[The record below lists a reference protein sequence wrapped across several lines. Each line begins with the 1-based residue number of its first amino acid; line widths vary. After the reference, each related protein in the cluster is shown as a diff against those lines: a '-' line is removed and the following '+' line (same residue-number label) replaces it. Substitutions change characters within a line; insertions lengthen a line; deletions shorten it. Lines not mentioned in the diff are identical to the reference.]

1 MASWPIL
8 EKARV
13 VPQITMMALPVEII
27 VYVIS
32 LLSARDKIRICCAS
46 RSLRTIC
53 EIPLLWKEFSWS
65 WYTPRDDISLMC
77 VFKKFGK
84 HIEKLHFADNI
95 APSKLEVMLMFCKN
109 LIQLSVPKVNYDSN
123 EVIMEKI
130 VGNIP
135 SLQIMSIRISMS
147 IPQLIQQVLIL
158 FSNFKELSL
167 HVKYPIFKAISLFQP
182 ISTGSFIQ
190 EWENCNYLPRKLN
203 IIQENFSAHNFYSTP
218 TAYFWSQLPMLPSK
232 TLPNITDPGHTAWL
246 SICYTESS
254 FLPVVPVI
262 QLRVTDSS
270 VALPLIEIKLLD
282 LNYGILHLTQDSYHG
297 AIRAKVHKAIL
308 IDKCDEYFDTT
319 ANDIIPIV

>member
-1 MASWPIL
+1 MASRPIL
-8 EKARV
+8 KKARV

-65 WYTPRDDISLMC
+65 WYTPRDDISLVC

-135 SLQIMSIRISMS
+135 SLQIMSIRIS
-147 IPQLIQQVLIL
+147 IQQVLIL

-167 HVKYPIFKAISLFQP
+167 HVKYPIFKVISLFQP

-203 IIQENFSAHNFYSTP
+203 IIQENQFSAHNFIVLLQHIFGHSCPCY
-218 TAYFWSQLPMLPSK
+218 QVKCCQILLIQV
-232 TLPNITDPGHTAWL
+232 TLLG
-246 SICYTESS
+246 
-254 FLPVVPVI
+254 
-262 QLRVTDSS
+262 
-270 VALPLIEIKLLD
+270 
-282 LNYGILHLTQDSYHG
+282 
-297 AIRAKVHKAIL
+297 
-308 IDKCDEYFDTT
+308 
-319 ANDIIPIV
+319 